1 MNAVFS
7 TLLTKRTGQEA
18 VQLHK
23 ELDVRVLALWSLAVR
38 VPHMMG
44 VQIDACIHKSSA
56 NQSSPVADLMLIE
69 DKRSQGLDGNVIDVP
84 ILTMLCAVPAVG

>member
-7 TLLTKRTGQEA
+7 TLLTKRTGEEA

-23 ELDVRVLALWSLAVR
+23 ELDIRVLALWSLAVR

-44 VQIDACIHKSSA
+44 VQIDTCIHKSSV
-56 NQSSPVADLMLIE
+56 NQSSPCGRLNANRRQEIS
-69 DKRSQGLDGNVIDVP
+69 RSRWQCD
-84 ILTMLCAVPAVG
+84 